1 MLILQ
6 RKAGESLV
14 IGEDITIRVV
24 SVDGTRVR
32 LAIAAPE
39 DVPILRSELVIATA
53 ANRDSAMEEGT
64 PADLLDLLGGG
75 LDHRRGAPG
84 VPPAKKPAQTPV
96 PPEGKEDCPMMES
109 IASMAM
115 GMSAASFATNYSM
128 AVTKK
133 MMDTQE
139 LAGQELMKMLEAVP
153 APAKGQY
160 IDVYA

>member
-53 ANRDSAMEEGT
+53 ANRDSAQEESA
-64 PADLLDLLGGG
+64 PSELLDLL
-75 LDHRRGAPG
+75 RGVQEQKPEDPG
-84 VPPAKKPAQTPV
+84 VPPVKKPAQTPV
-96 PPEGKEDCPMMES
+96 PPEGKED
-109 IASMAM
+109 
-115 GMSAASFATNYSM
+115 
-128 AVTKK
+128 
-133 MMDTQE
+133 
-139 LAGQELMKMLEAVP
+139 
-153 APAKGQY
+153 
-160 IDVYA
+160 

>member
-39 DVPILRSELVIATA
+39 DVPILRSELVTATA

-64 PADLLDLLGGG
+64 PADLLDLLGGV
-75 LDHRRGAPG
+75 LDHRRDDPS
-84 VPPAKKPAQTPV
+84 VPPAKTPAPTPV
-96 PPEGKEDCPMMES
+96 PPEGKED
-109 IASMAM
+109 
-115 GMSAASFATNYSM
+115 
-128 AVTKK
+128 
-133 MMDTQE
+133 
-139 LAGQELMKMLEAVP
+139 
-153 APAKGQY
+153 
-160 IDVYA
+160 